1 MAKFTRAEIRNI
13 LGEACTEEIENRLV
27 ALHLGV
33 VDPLKDDLTKYK
45 ADAEKLPGV
54 QKQLDDLK
62 AAGDGGYKEKY
73 EKEHSAFEAFKT
85 DITAKESKA
94 AKEKAVRA
102 YFESKNITGANLD
115 LAMRGCG
122 EEMAALELDGE
133 KIKDTKSLDA
143 LVDGTYK
150 GLVSKQTVRF
160 DTGARFNG
168 GGNPLDVADY
178 LASANITLQTAFG
191 MTYVENFLGL
201 GTVILNSSVPKGK
214 IYATAKDNIVLYYIP
229 VNGADLGEVFDFTTD
244 ATGYI
249 GIHEEPD
256 YTNMTASDT
265 VINGMALFAERIDG
279 VVVGSITPAVGG

>member
-33 VDPLKDDLTKYK
+33 VDPLKDDLAKYK
-45 ADAEKLPGV
+45 ADAEKLPSV

-133 KIKDTKSLDA
+133 KIKDTKALDA

-150 GLVSKQTVRF
+150 GLVSKQTVRL

-168 GGNPLDVADY
+168 GGKPMTKDEIMQ
-178 LASANITLQTAFG
+178 IT
-191 MTYVENFLGL
+191 
-201 GTVILNSSVPKGK
+201 
-214 IYATAKDNIVLYYIP
+214 DR
-229 VNGADLGEVFDFTTD
+229 
-244 ATGYI
+244 
-249 GIHEEPD
+249 
-256 YTNMTASDT
+256 
-265 VINGMALFAERIDG
+265 AERRAAIAANMDLFRKEE
-279 VVVGSITPAVGG
+279 

>member
-13 LGEACTEEIENRLV
+13 LGDACTEEIENRLV

-54 QKQLDDLK
+54 QKELDDLK

-102 YFESKNITGANLD
+102 YFESKNITGSNLD

-122 EEMAALELDGE
+122 EEMAALVMDGD
-133 KIKDTKSLDA
+133 KIKDTASLDA
-143 LVDGTYK
+143 L
-150 GLVSKQTVRF
+150 
-160 DTGARFNG
+160 
-168 GGNPLDVADY
+168 
-178 LASANITLQTAFG
+178 
-191 MTYVENFLGL
+191 
-201 GTVILNSSVPKGK
+201 
-214 IYATAKDNIVLYYIP
+214 
-229 VNGADLGEVFDFTTD
+229 
-244 ATGYI
+244 
-249 GIHEEPD
+249 
-256 YTNMTASDT
+256 
-265 VINGMALFAERIDG
+265 IDG
-279 VVVGSITPAVGG
+279 AYKSLVYTEHTQGANPATPPTNSGGAKLTRSDIYKKDERGRYVMSTADRQKALAENPELLN

>member
-1 MAKFTRAEIRNI
+1 MAKFTRAEIRNV

-54 QKQLDDLK
+54 QKELDDLK

-73 EKEHSAFEAFKT
+73 EKEHSAFETFKT

-150 GLVSKQTVRF
+150 GLVSKQTVRV

-168 GGNPLDVADY
+168 GGKPMTKDEIMQ
-178 LASANITLQTAFG
+178 IT
-191 MTYVENFLGL
+191 
-201 GTVILNSSVPKGK
+201 
-214 IYATAKDNIVLYYIP
+214 DR
-229 VNGADLGEVFDFTTD
+229 
-244 ATGYI
+244 
-249 GIHEEPD
+249 
-256 YTNMTASDT
+256 
-265 VINGMALFAERIDG
+265 AERRAAIAANMDLFRKEE
-279 VVVGSITPAVGG
+279 